1 MTMWKTSL
9 EEMLEQIRSEAKFTA
24 SYTGRGT
31 FSKQV
36 MQAMHNV
43 DRKNFVSPDYI
54 NLAYDNGPLP
64 IGHGQTISQPY
75 IVALMTD
82 LLDLTPTSTVLE
94 IGTGSGYQA
103 AILSRLAKQVYSIE
117 RVSVLAQAA
126 SARLQQ
132 LGYHNI
138 EVRCDDG
145 YYGWQEKAPFDAII
159 VTAAASHIPQSLL
172 DQLKNGGRMIIPV
185 GLPSM
190 PQQLFL
196 VTRDQ
201 TGKIQTQFMLDVAF
215 VPLVTNADN
224 SGTPHSNND
233 A

>member
-1 MTMWKTSL
+1 MWNTSHQ
-9 EEMLEQIRSEAKFTA
+9 EMLEQIRSEAKFTA
-24 SYTGRGT
+24 SYTGRDK
-31 FSKQV
+31 FSAQV
-36 MQAMHNV
+36 MQAMHDV
-43 DRKNFVSPDYI
+43 DRKNFVSSDYV

-117 RVSVLAQAA
+117 RISVLAQAA
-126 SARLQQ
+126 AERLQQ
-132 LGYHNI
+132 FGYHNV

-145 YYGWQEKAPFDAII
+145 YFGWQEKAPFDGII
-159 VTAAASHIPQSLL
+159 VTAAASHIPQNLL

-185 GLPSM
+185 GMPSM
-190 PQQLFL
+190 AQQLFL
-196 VTRDQ
+196 ITRDQ
-201 TGKIQTQFMLDVAF
+201 AGNTQTKFVLDVAF
-215 VPLVTNADN
+215 VPLV
-224 SGTPHSNND
+224 SNGDKSRTTETRHD